1 MLKSI
6 GIFGGAFDPIH
17 KGHIES
23 ILYVASMFN
32 FKHIEVIPSYSPNHK
47 NSFKASPSHRL
58 AMVNLAFD
66 KYKDIL
72 VNDTE
77 IIRKG
82 ISYTIDTLGEL
93 RKLRGSNQHFSLII
107 GYDSLLSFTDW
118 KDWENILNYS
128 SILVLRR
135 EAKGELDKKLLN
147 FITEDEMQFI
157 TNHGYIYI
165 SDNKLIEASST
176 DIKKQL
182 LKNKKESN
190 KLVIPVQ
197 DYIKKNSLY

>member
-17 KGHIES
+17 KGHIET
-23 ILYVASMFN
+23 ILYVASMFD
-32 FKHIEVIPSYSPNHK
+32 FQHIEVIPSYSPSHK
-47 NSFKASPSHRL
+47 NTFKASPSHRL
-58 AMVNLAFD
+58 AMADLAFNE
-66 KYKDIL
+66 YKDIL
-72 VNDTE
+72 VNDIE

-82 ISYTIDTLGEL
+82 ISYTIDTLSEL
-93 RKLRGSNQHFSLII
+93 RKQRGSNQHFSLII

-118 KDWENILNYS
+118 KDWEDILNYS

-135 EAKGELDKKLLN
+135 EAKGEPDEKLLN
-147 FITEDEMQFI
+147 FITEDEIQFI
-157 TNHGYIYI
+157 SKHGYIYI

-176 DIKKQL
+176 EVKKEL
-182 LKNKKESN
+182 SKNQKESN

-197 DYIKKNSLY
+197 DYIKENSLY

>member
-58 AMVNLAFD
+58 AMANLAFD

-72 VNDTE
+72 VNDAE

-82 ISYTIDTLGEL
+82 ISYTIDTLNEL
-93 RKLRGSNQHFSLII
+93 RKQRGSNQHFSLII